1 MEGDSGLD
9 VFSNDGILDII
20 PPNEYDPFEV
30 GKYVLNSRKT
40 SCYGEFSMAICDVR
54 YSVK

>member
-40 SCYGEFSMAICDVR
+40 SCYGEFSMAISHVR